1 MNIVQFNSWAK
12 DHIVDENKFDDN
24 GFIIMENKTNYKS
37 TGIIA
42 KIFNDHWDTFYS
54 KCNDNLSICR
64 PNADKEVHK
73 MINCSLHNLGASIY
87 VCPNDDEVYFC
98 HHTCKGRLCS
108 SCGIKTQN
116 MVTQNIL
123 EKCFKVKHRH
133 ITFTIPE
140 LLRIWFI
147 DDLTTTNI
155 LFEAACETLYS
166 VVNGKYKKTRFYNL
180 KWKPGFFAF
189 LHTFGRPMNFNPH
202 IHVIFAE
209 YLINNGKFKKITYLD
224 YNALSK
230 RFMKILLD
238 KMEKHFGKKIFRG
251 TKNQMYQ
258 KYPNGFYV
266 NNKLEDDGIK
276 FNSIEA
282 LIKYVVRYCSRPAIA
297 ESRIL
302 DYDGTN
308 VKWCYTDHKKNEYHE
323 TTEDAFSF
331 IKRIIKHL
339 LPHNF
344 KTIRSY
350 GFYNK
355 PSKIPKDT
363 NMLVS
368 KEKINLRRQLLNWKM
383 LIQSSFK
390 RNPLMCPNCDIQMKY
405 CFEVV
410 P

>member
-1 MNIVQFNSWAK
+1 MEIEVRDFNNFNWWAK
-12 DHIVDENKFDDN
+12 KHILDDSKFDKD
-24 GFIIMENKTNYKS
+24 GYIIMKNKKNYKK
-37 TGIIA
+37 TGIVARILED
-42 KIFNDHWDTFYS
+42 KWNDFY
-54 KCNDNLSICR
+54 KKYKDKLDIIR
-64 PNADKEVHK
+64 PNANEEVK
-73 MINCSLHNLGASIY
+73 KVIACANGELGASVYLCPICNEIY
-87 VCPNDDEVYFC
+87 YC

-116 MVTQNIL
+116 IQTENIL
-123 EKCFKVKHRH
+123 ERCINCTHRH

-140 LLRIWFI
+140 LLRRWFI
-147 DDLTTTNI
+147 DDLTTNNL

-180 KWKPGFFAF
+180 RYKPGFFAF

-202 IHVIFAE
+202 IHIIFAE
-209 YLINNGKFKKITYLD
+209 YLINNG
-224 YNALSK
+224 
-230 RFMKILLD
+230 
-238 KMEKHFGKKIFRG
+238 EFRG

-282 LIKYVVRYCSRPAIA
+282 LIKYVIRYCSRPAIA

-302 DYDGTN
+302 NYDGTN

-323 TTEDAFSF
+323 IIEDAFSF

-344 KTIRSY
+344 KSIRSY

-383 LIQSSFK
+383 LIQLKFK
-390 RNPLMCPNCDIQMKY
+390 RNPLMCPNCETQMQY

-410 P
+410 L